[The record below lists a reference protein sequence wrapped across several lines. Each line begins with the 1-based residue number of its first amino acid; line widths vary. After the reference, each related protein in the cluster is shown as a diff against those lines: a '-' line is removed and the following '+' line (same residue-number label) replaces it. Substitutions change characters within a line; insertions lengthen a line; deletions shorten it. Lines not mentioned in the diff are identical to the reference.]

1 MGVKLVYTNESDGN
15 EIYAID
21 TSVSPVRSSVITQ
34 QEIDIIDKIKPL
46 KFMFESGEIS
56 EKEYVNGLIK
66 LIDEIE

>member
-1 MGVKLVYTNESDGN
+1 MGVKLLYTNESNGN

-21 TSVSPVRSSVITQ
+21 TSVSPVRSSSTEQDV
-34 QEIDIIDKIKPL
+34 DVIDKIKPL

-66 LIDEIE
+66 LIDEIK